1 MAQYK
6 MTRKTLERYKF
17 PFLWIR
23 VDSLEMLMFE
33 KIFSENSERTLQNEG
48 KKCVRKTKKKTN

>member
-1 MAQYK
+1 

-17 PFLWIR
+17 PFLWMR

-48 KKCVRKTKKKTN
+48 KKVR